1 MAMRSSR
8 VTWRFC
14 LTLLSGAMMALGIGG
29 PRIMLAEDW
38 DTASECY
45 MAPMEQADHFD
56 TGPVSEEENVAIYDG
71 LLALE
76 LPGDV
81 RSVFTSLRATSLD
94 NHAVAFAECA
104 EDPGDPIGFDPE
116 ATLKPALQDEFRMH
130 FTYAKVLTDLGAITP
145 FSNMVLSEGQHVAA
159 LAGLFTSR
167 GLEVPSSDW
176 NQGNVPTYG
185 TRAEACAAAALGEQ
199 ANVDLYDTLLALEL
213 PGDVAT
219 VFSNL
224 RSVSLEKHL
233 PALMACAQ

>member
-1 MAMRSSR
+1 MYKRQDEFRAHFTYARVLTDLGGITPFTNTVLSEGQHIAAVSGLFTSRGLEVPSSDWNTNN
-8 VTWRFC
+8 VPAY
-14 LTLLSGAMMALGIGG
+14 LT
-29 PRIMLAEDW
+29 RAE
-38 DTASECY
+38 ACAAAV
-45 MAPMEQADHFD
+45 M
-56 TGPVSEEENVAIYDG
+56 GEEENVAIYDG

-167 GLEVPSSDW
+167 GLEVPTSDW
-176 NQGNVPTYG
+176 SQGNVPTYG

-199 ANVDLYDTLLALEL
+199 ANVDLYDTLLAMEL
-213 PGDVAT
+213 A
-219 VFSNL
+219 
-224 RSVSLEKHL
+224 
-233 PALMACAQ
+233 